1 MVVDKNRSEVANR
14 EIRPAR
20 WSRMRLSDELT
31 YRLRDKKARTGLTPN
46 LLCRLGFVLSLADP
60 QVPDP
65 AAFEENGLEF
75 NRVTLVGE
83 WDLLFD
89 ALLVQRL
96 IEDGLDPENDFL
108 AQYRAHMNR
117 GANIIC
123 NRVRDISDIVGLVPA
138 HSGETNKGGGR

>member
-1 MVVDKNRSEVANR
+1 MVNRNEIAMR
-14 EIRPAR
+14 EIRPVR
-20 WSRMRLSDELT
+20 WSRIRLSDELT

-60 QVPDP
+60 QIPDP
-65 AAFEENGLEF
+65 ATFDENGLEF

-83 WDLLFD
+83 WELLFD

-96 IEDGLDPENDFL
+96 IDDELDPDSDFL

-138 HSGETNKGGGR
+138 HSSEKNNGGGR